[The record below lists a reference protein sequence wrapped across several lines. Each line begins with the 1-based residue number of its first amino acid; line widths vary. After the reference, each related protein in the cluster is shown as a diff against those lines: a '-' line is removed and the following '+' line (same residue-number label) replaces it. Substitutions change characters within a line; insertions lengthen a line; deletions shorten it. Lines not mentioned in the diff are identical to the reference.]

1 MDGFQKQRV
10 AANAVQ
16 KPQDSKTDL
25 EINTLPQEQA
35 DDQVHKSRIEKKRR
49 KISENIRV
57 AN

>member
-35 DDQVHKSRIEKKRR
+35 DDQVHKSRIEKK
-49 KISENIRV
+49 KEKDL
-57 AN
+57 